1 MYFAVE
7 QMCLGNDEL
16 ALTLHEDGRHF
27 DGLPF
32 FEQYRHDPEDN
43 PEVDYSSAGGDLL
56 KMMQLDAEVTKD
68 RQHHDGFVRVPFDY
82 YEELQQKMV
91 DMMPDFRVRL
101 KVNPKTRKMVFAAD
115 VHSVF
120 DICWYTLARKCPR
133 MLLLRIRARL
143 RIRKKSLQ
151 VLLCPVP
158 SAVRHLYEE
167 ATDLLS
173 AGNRNVK
180 RQEKR

>member
-1 MYFAVE
+1 M
-7 QMCLGNDEL
+7 
-16 ALTLHEDGRHF
+16 
-27 DGLPF
+27 
-32 FEQYRHDPEDN
+32 
-43 PEVDYSSAGGDLL
+43 DYSSAGGDLL

-101 KVNPKTRKMVFAAD
+101 KVNPKTRKWYSRRMCIPYLTFAGIRW
-115 VHSVF
+115 HG
-120 DICWYTLARKCPR
+120 KCPR

>member
-1 MYFAVE
+1 MWNLERFYQAMRMYFAVE

-82 YEELQQKMV
+82 YEELQQKL
-91 DMMPDFRVRL
+91 FILILSKIVR
-101 KVNPKTRKMVFAAD
+101 
-115 VHSVF
+115 
-120 DICWYTLARKCPR
+120 
-133 MLLLRIRARL
+133 
-143 RIRKKSLQ
+143 
-151 VLLCPVP
+151 
-158 SAVRHLYEE
+158 
-167 ATDLLS
+167 
-173 AGNRNVK
+173 
-180 RQEKR
+180 

>member
-1 MYFAVE
+1 MWNLERFYQAMRMYFAVE

-120 DICWYTLARKCPR
+120 DICWYTLARKMSEDVAPEDKGTSADKKEKPAGVVMSCPF
-133 MLLLRIRARL
+133 
-143 RIRKKSLQ
+143 
-151 VLLCPVP
+151 CG
-158 SAVRHLYEE
+158 E
-167 ATDLLS
+167 AF
-173 AGNRNVK
+173 V
-180 RQEKR
+180 